1 MSNRANIYI
10 GLMSGTSMDSIDA
23 VAVIFRKTKLELV
36 ACHSIDIP
44 EQVGQSIRRLCHSG
58 EDNIDLYARTD
69 QVLGRLFS
77 QAVNELVASAKIST
91 SQIVAVGSHG
101 QTIRHQPPGDMPGYS
116 LQIGDPN
123 TIATETGCTVVADF
137 RRADMALG
145 GQGAPLVPAFHQ
157 CFFAHPERARVIL
170 NIGGI
175 ANLTLLHKDH
185 CSGFDT
191 GPGNLLLD
199 AWCLENTGAAF
210 DNRGAWSKTGVSNR
224 TLVDQLKQ
232 QAFFRQSPPKST
244 GREQFNLDWLKQ
256 QLNNVDLSA
265 ADIQASLTSFT
276 AETVSEAIALADLP
290 VNDILVCGGGAYND
304 ELIAQLDS
312 CLTIINLPKT
322 TSTATLGL
330 DPRWVE
336 ACAFAWLAKQRLER
350 SPGNITAVTG
360 ASRVT
365 VLGGVFQP

>member
-44 EQVGQSIRRLCHSG
+44 QQAGQSIRRLCHSG

-69 QVLGRLFS
+69 QVLGSLFS
-77 QAVNELVASAKIST
+77 QVAKELMASAKLT
-91 SQIVAVGSHG
+91 VNQVAAIGSHG
-101 QTIRHQPPGDMPGYS
+101 QTIRHKPPNGRPGYT

-123 TIATETGCTVVADF
+123 IIAIETGCTVVADF

-157 CFFAHPERARVIL
+157 SFFGHPDRGRVIV

-175 ANLTLLHKDH
+175 ANLTLLHNDH

-199 AWCLENTGAAF
+199 AWCFKNTGQTF
-210 DNRGAWSKTGVSNR
+210 DDRGAWSKTGMSSR
-224 TLVDQLKQ
+224 ALVNQLKE
-232 QAFFRQSPPKST
+232 ATFFQQSPPKST
-244 GREQFNLDWLKQ
+244 GRELFNLNWLQQ
-256 QLNNVDLSA
+256 QLKSFDLSA
-265 ADIQASLTSFT
+265 ADVQASLTRFT
-276 AETVSEAIALADLP
+276 AETVSEAIAQADFT
-290 VNDILVCGGGAYND
+290 VDDIFVCGGGTCNE
-304 ELIAQLDS
+304 ELITQLDS
-312 CLTIINLPKT
+312 CLAVNNFPET
-322 TSTATLGL
+322 TSTAALGL

-336 ACAFAWLAKQRLER
+336 ACAFAWLAKQRLEK
-350 SPGNITAVTG
+350 SPGNIATVTG
-360 ASRVT
+360 ASRAA
-365 VLGGVFQP
+365 VLGGIFEP